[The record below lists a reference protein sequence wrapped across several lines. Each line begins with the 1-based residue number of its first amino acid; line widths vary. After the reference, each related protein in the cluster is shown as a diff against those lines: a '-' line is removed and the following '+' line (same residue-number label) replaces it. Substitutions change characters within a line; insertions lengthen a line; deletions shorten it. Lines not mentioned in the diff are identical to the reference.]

1 MVGKINL
8 PPDADEREDVMGA
21 STPTP
26 GLTAVDQEREA
37 SMADEGGTAGAVME
51 CEEPPVAEQGTA
63 AATAAKPPTP
73 DRG

>member
-8 PPDADEREDVMGA
+8 PPDADERDDVMGA
-21 STPTP
+21 SMPTP

-51 CEEPPVAEQGTA
+51 CEEPPSAEDRPA
-63 AATAAKPPTP
+63 APADPPTP
-73 DRG
+73 PRD